1 MSYDATETSRYSGKP
16 VEAFRFVQGQNTW
29 LFTSADTQVTLPIG
43 VFEKETI
50 QRSEL
55 SFSEEEKGEKIEVT
69 VPRDNPIA
77 ELFILDLPSTPVFL
91 TVFRA
96 HRGEEEDE
104 IAIFTGKVSRVS
116 FKGSEAVLSCSSLVA
131 VLDRAVPLLAM
142 QMPCNHVL
150 FSAECGANPTASRD
164 AVTITTVDRTTVTSN
179 DFALR
184 PDQWFRGGR
193 LVTPDFE
200 TRFIADHIGDTITL
214 LSALPGL
221 ESLDECWAY
230 WGCDH
235 LEATCKTKYSN
246 LDNYLGFSRIPGRN
260 PFEGRI
266 D

>member
-1 MSYDATETSRYSGKP
+1 MSYDATETSRHSAKP
-16 VEAFRFVQGQNTW
+16 VEGFRFVQGPNTW
-29 LFTSADTQVTLPIG
+29 LFTSADVPITLPIG
-43 VFEKETI
+43 VFDKETI
-50 QRSEL
+50 QRSET
-55 SFSEEEKGEKIEVT
+55 SFSEEEHGEQLDVT
-69 VPRDNPIA
+69 LPRNNPVA
-77 ELFILDLPSTPVFL
+77 ELFIHDLPSTPVFL

-104 IAIFTGKVSRVS
+104 LAIFTGKVIRAS
-116 FKGSEAVLSCSSLVA
+116 FKGSEAVLTCASLVA
-131 VLDRAVPLLAM
+131 VLDRPVPSLAM
-142 QMPCNHVL
+142 QTPCNHIL
-150 FSAECGANPTASRD
+150 FSAECGANPSASRD
-164 AVTITTVDRTTVTSN
+164 PITITTVDGVTVTSS

-184 PDQWFRGGR
+184 DDQWYRGGR
-193 LVTPDFE
+193 LVAPDFG
-200 TRFIADHIGDTITL
+200 TRFIADHVGDTITL

-235 LEATCKTKYSN
+235 LEASCADKYSN